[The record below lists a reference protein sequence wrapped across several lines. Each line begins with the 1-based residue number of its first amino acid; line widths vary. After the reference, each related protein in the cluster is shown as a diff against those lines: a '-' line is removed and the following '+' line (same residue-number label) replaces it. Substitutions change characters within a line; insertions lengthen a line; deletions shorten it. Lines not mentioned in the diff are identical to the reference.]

1 MPTVNDIHEAIQR
14 LVPDDLAES
23 WDNVGLLAGSRQQ
36 EVHRILLALD
46 ASVSVARQ
54 AAATGADLIITH
66 HPAIFKPIRHLLTD
80 TPTGAFL
87 AAAMRQHISVIACHT
102 SLDSTAEGVSHS
114 LAAALGLEKLRPLVP
129 AGRGFAPICG
139 LGSIGAYATAI
150 SAEELVARLRAH
162 CAPPWILAAGRRPET
177 VHCVALCAGSGS
189 ELAEL
194 ALSQDADVYITAE
207 VKHHVARWAEDAG
220 IWILDAGHF
229 PTENPA
235 MPLFARELR
244 ELFAERHWEIP
255 IGLAEQTT
263 PLGLLWPPAA

>member
-46 ASVSVARQ
+46 ASVSVAHQ

-102 SLDSTAEGVSHS
+102 SLDSTAKGVSH
-114 LAAALGLEKLRPLVP
+114 
-129 AGRGFAPICG
+129 
-139 LGSIGAYATAI
+139 
-150 SAEELVARLRAH
+150 
-162 CAPPWILAAGRRPET
+162 
-177 VHCVALCAGSGS
+177 
-189 ELAEL
+189 
-194 ALSQDADVYITAE
+194 
-207 VKHHVARWAEDAG
+207 
-220 IWILDAGHF
+220 
-229 PTENPA
+229 
-235 MPLFARELR
+235 
-244 ELFAERHWEIP
+244 
-255 IGLAEQTT
+255 
-263 PLGLLWPPAA
+263 